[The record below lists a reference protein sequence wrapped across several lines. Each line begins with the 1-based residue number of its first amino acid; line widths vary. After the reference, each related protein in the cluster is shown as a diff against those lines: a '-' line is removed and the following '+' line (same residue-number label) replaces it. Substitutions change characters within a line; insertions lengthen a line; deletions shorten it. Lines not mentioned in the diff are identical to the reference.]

1 MMTTRALKGAYTH
14 LRQTWQTD
22 RDTAVRKELI
32 SSTRRRARCLHAR
45 LLCSSNNMCCLGLFC
60 LVGEACR
67 QQILS
72 QRPRTACEIFLR
84 HLLNFLR
91 HFEQG
96 LMSSH
101 ACEPFHRA
109 LGSDDSISEGVCS
122 LESRMGLVW
131 CMHDRK
137 KKSRSTKCESF
148 TPSCASCARTRRRP
162 CPSASTR

>member
-14 LRQTWQTD
+14 QRQTWQTD

-32 SSTRRRARCLHAR
+32 SSTRRRARCLRAR

-60 LVGEACR
+60 FSGGGMSPADTVSTTSYGVR
-67 QQILS
+67 N
-72 QRPRTACEIFLR
+72 LR
-84 HLLNFLR
+84 HLLLFF

-96 LMSSH
+96 MSSH
-101 ACEPFHRA
+101 ACQSFHRA
-109 LGSDDSISEGVCS
+109 LGSDDSMSEGVCS

-137 KKSRSTKCESF
+137 KKSRSTRCESF